1 MGEIKDEMVTKVMME
16 VKVQMASS
24 KKLGNHNG
32 RCSVVSEGN
41 KSTGKMNEC
50 SQHSGQRQ
58 LYENMQSRRN
68 RSTTEIRCH

>member
-50 SQHSGQRQ
+50 GRHTGQRQ
-58 LYENMQSRRN
+58 LHENRQSRR
-68 RSTTEIRCH
+68 SGPATEIRCH

>member
-1 MGEIKDEMVTKVMME
+1 MGEIKDEMVTKVMVE
-16 VKVQMASS
+16 VKVQMAGS

-50 SQHSGQRQ
+50 SQRQ

-68 RSTTEIRCH
+68 RPTSEIRCH